1 MGEGR
6 LSCNVQ
12 SNIHSD
18 IYHCRQLFFFL
29 KNTSWR
35 LAEQSLGPDAPSG
48 RVWRRSVNDSSS
60 ALLQHQAGRSSS
72 HLPRRV

>member
-1 MGEGR
+1 M
-6 LSCNVQ
+6 
-12 SNIHSD
+12 SNPTYIPIS
-18 IYHCRQLFFFL
+18 IIAVNFFL